1 MYRSLLWLFPCFL
14 CLLPSLATAAITAA
28 IHVAWSPYT
37 PPSPLAL
44 SGFRLFREG
53 VAVCRTTNARAT
65 AMDCTVSIVAET
77 TPFTLTATFT
87 NGTESPHSAPFLF
100 KLDGDGDGIYDSWEI
115 RFFGTTTTT
124 DGTTDADRDGY
135 TDLQEFS
142 NAQNGETDPDGVDY
156 DPTRVNTPGGTG
168 HPSRI
173 LPILQLLLSD

>member
-1 MYRSLLWLFPCFL
+1 MYRSLLWLFHCFL
-14 CLLPSLATAAITAA
+14 CLLPSLAMAAINAA

-53 VAVCRTTNARAT
+53 VPVCRTTNARAT
-65 AMDCTVSIVAET
+65 AMDCTVSIAAET

-100 KLDGDGDGIYDSWEI
+100 KLSGDKDRIPDNREKGRSGKTSTAGATATHDGERRS
-115 RFFGTTTTT
+115 
-124 DGTTDADRDGY
+124 
-135 TDLQEFS
+135 DLQEFR
-142 NAQNGETDPDGVDY
+142 NAENGETDPQGVRY
-156 DPTRVNTPGGTG
+156 DPKRVNTPGGTG

>member
-1 MYRSLLWLFPCFL
+1 MHRFLL
-14 CLLPSLATAAITAA
+14 CLTLFLVCWMPGLATAATTAA

-53 VAVCRTTNARAT
+53 VPVCRTTNARAT
-65 AMDCTVSIVAET
+65 AMDCTVSIAAET

-115 RFFGTTTTT
+115 RFFGTTTTA

-142 NAQNGETDPDGVDY
+142 NAQSGETDPDGVDY